1 MDLLALF
8 FFSPHAL
15 ADLGAATGPRFY
27 LVREGQPACTLVS
40 RGETELQRRAAR
52 AVVEGVREVSGVEL
66 PVRAGPGGPSAWAL
80 VREGEPQP
88 LDGSALERLGEEGF
102 GFRRQGDALSLLAR
116 TDRAAYYGSVYLRDT
131 LLRVEGR
138 DVFLDTF
145 PELVPPLRVRGTYHL
160 ACWGR
165 SPEYRQEDWQVVL
178 DAMAEDGM
186 NTVYFWLSGLFRSQR
201 HPEAFT
207 YPQTAMTT
215 EDVRDLIR
223 YAHTLG
229 LKFYLGAGVF
239 AWLGIDALAEA
250 YPETKAVGSGGMCPS
265 HPRARE
271 LNQDY
276 LLEMFDTFPEADGLF
291 LEVRDEYGA
300 CLCERCQAV
309 DGGGVRHYG
318 QAELSFLEELSEAV
332 WTRKPTAE
340 LVWCIGYSEG
350 GSHADDAGYYARLRE
365 LADPRRHWL
374 VVRGN
379 WELPDLDG
387 RMHPLT
393 HFAREMIHWTHY
405 YEDPLDDLRGWIERS
420 VHEGL
425 LGYCPAFEPGFSS
438 ASFYSDDIPFPVN
451 ALPYVLT
458 RFAYRTF
465 TWEPHLGQAQGQ
477 PLLQFRERV
486 RRKFFTP
493 DAPPELTDDL
503 LWLFDFIRTTATSTA
518 FRPGGRWQR
527 GERRAWLKEVETA
540 TEARAHS
547 PDEWEQMAQWLAAL
561 LELGAA
567 HASRLDEIAGRI
579 EAHGPAASART
590 KRSLKMLRQAVTDC
604 RTELL
609 LRPEDATRLRAAAE
623 KCVRLREELVGRGV
637 RVSATSCWRNA
648 PTYSPWKVLDG
659 RRETSW
665 LAADSAPLPQ
675 TLTLEFADPR
685 PISRLRLVQGTYHE
699 AYNTRAYRVEVST
712 DGTTFEPVAEG
723 ELANER
729 GDERTHEFAPIP
741 VRAVRLVITSVYP
754 NVAYSAPS
762 LAEVG
767 VE

>member
-1 MDLLALF
+1 
-8 FFSPHAL
+8 
-15 ADLGAATGPRFY
+15 
-27 LVREGQPACTLVS
+27 
-40 RGETELQRRAAR
+40 
-52 AVVEGVREVSGVEL
+52 
-66 PVRAGPGGPSAWAL
+66 
-80 VREGEPQP
+80 
-88 LDGSALERLGEEGF
+88 
-102 GFRRQGDALSLLAR
+102 
-116 TDRAAYYGSVYLRDT
+116 
-131 LLRVEGR
+131 
-138 DVFLDTF
+138 
-145 PELVPPLRVRGTYHL
+145 
-160 ACWGR
+160 
-165 SPEYRQEDWQVVL
+165 
-178 DAMAEDGM
+178 
-186 NTVYFWLSGLFRSQR
+186 
-201 HPEAFT
+201 
-207 YPQTAMTT
+207 
-215 EDVRDLIR
+215 
-223 YAHTLG
+223 
-229 LKFYLGAGVF
+229 
-239 AWLGIDALAEA
+239 
-250 YPETKAVGSGGMCPS
+250 
-265 HPRARE
+265 
-271 LNQDY
+271 
-276 LLEMFDTFPEADGLF
+276 
-291 LEVRDEYGA
+291 
-300 CLCERCQAV
+300 
-309 DGGGVRHYG
+309 
-318 QAELSFLEELSEAV
+318 
-332 WTRKPTAE
+332 
-340 LVWCIGYSEG
+340 
-350 GSHADDAGYYARLRE
+350 
-365 LADPRRHWL
+365 

-387 RMHPLT
+387 GMHPLT

-637 RVSATSCWRNA
+637 RDLLLAQRADLLPMEGS
-648 PTYSPWKVLDG
+648 G
-659 RRETSW
+659 RAARDF
-665 LAADSAPLPQ
+665 LAGGRQRPPAADVDAGVRRPAPDLAPP
-675 TLTLEFADPR
+675 PR
-685 PISRLRLVQGTYHE
+685 PGNLSRSLQHPRLP
-699 AYNTRAYRVEVST
+699 RR
-712 DGTTFEPVAEG
+712 G
-723 ELANER
+723 EHR
-729 GDERTHEFAPIP
+729 RDH
-741 VRAVRLVITSVYP
+741 V
-754 NVAYSAPS
+754 
-762 LAEVG
+762 
-767 VE
+767 